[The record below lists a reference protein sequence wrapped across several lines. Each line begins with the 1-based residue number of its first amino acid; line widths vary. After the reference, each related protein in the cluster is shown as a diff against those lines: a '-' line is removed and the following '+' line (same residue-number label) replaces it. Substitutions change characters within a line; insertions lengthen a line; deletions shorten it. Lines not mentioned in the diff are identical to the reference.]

1 MNPNM
6 APNDHCNILG
16 DSAGAAILKKSDVLV
31 LDEIAMMSKVD
42 LERIE
47 RSLQLLMDNDLPFG
61 GKIVILSGDFRQI
74 LPVER
79 YLICSI
85 LI

>member
-6 APNDHCNILG
+6 APSDPCKILG
-16 DSAGAAILKKSDVLV
+16 NSVGAALLKKADVLV
-31 LDEIAMMSKVD
+31 LDEIAMMSQVD

-47 RSLQLLMDNDLPFG
+47 KSLRLLMENDHPFG

-74 LPVER
+74 LPVEK
-79 YLICSI
+79 
-85 LI
+85 

>member
-1 MNPNM
+1 M
-6 APNDHCNILG
+6 
-16 DSAGAAILKKSDVLV
+16 LV

-47 RSLQLLMDNDLPFG
+47 RSLQLLMDNDHPFG

-74 LPVER
+74 LPVEK

-85 LI
+85 FI